1 MLANCRAQHGWAGEG
16 TRPYV
21 CTFFGRIEKSPYKL
35 KYKSFTMA
43 SLSPTAEGFRI
54 LLRRP
59 IIPLAE
65 IAWRWT
71 FAAAAWFLAAM
82 FLLEY
87 ADTLPVKALDRLLL
101 ASQQPLLVGHAIQR
115 IFEGSAFRFTKAGI
129 LLALA
134 LVLGW
139 IVLASLGRTLT
150 LRSLIEEFDGPEAT
164 PSQAGMASLLG
175 LNFFRA
181 AVALAAAAAGIGS
194 LLAASSLWAST
205 QVSVGD
211 AARLWFALLLITA
224 MAWSVLNWFLSTSA
238 IFAVNGSEGAF
249 QAIASAVHFSVERP
263 GAFAAPG
270 TWFGL
275 IHFGAFLFACGAGFT
290 VLGAAGVIGARP
302 LLFLELLIVL
312 VYSAVV
318 DFLYIGRLAAYVAAL
333 RGNEGTRSPEPAM
346 RPPGALP
353 NESSAVDPG
362 ELILSDV
369 PLSAT

>member
-1 MLANCRAQHGWAGEG
+1 
-16 TRPYV
+16 
-21 CTFFGRIEKSPYKL
+21 
-35 KYKSFTMA
+35 MA

-54 LLRRP
+54 LFRRP

-65 IAWRWT
+65 IAWRWSFT
-71 FAAAAWFLAAM
+71 AAAWFLVAM

-87 ADTLPVKALDRLLL
+87 ADTLPVKGLDRLLL
-101 ASQQPLLVGHAIQR
+101 ASQQPLLIGHAIHR
-115 IFEGSAFRFTKAGI
+115 IFQGSAFRFAKAGV

-134 LVLGW
+134 LVIGW
-139 IVLASLGRTLT
+139 TVLASLGRILT
-150 LRSLIEEFDGPEAT
+150 VRSLLEEFESSDLPPRRGA
-164 PSQAGMASLLG
+164 MASLLG

-181 AVALAAAAAGIGS
+181 AAALAALAAAIGS
-194 LLAASSLWAST
+194 LVAASSFWAST
-205 QVSVGD
+205 HVSVAD

-238 IFAVNGSEGAF
+238 IFAVSGNEGAF
-249 QAIASAVHFSVERP
+249 QAVASAVRFFVERP

-290 VLGAAGVIGARP
+290 VLGAAGVVGARS
-302 LLFLELLIVL
+302 LFFLELLIVL
-312 VYSAVV
+312 AYSAVA
-318 DFLYIGRLAAYVAAL
+318 DFLHIGRLAAYVAAVF
-333 RGNEGTRSPEPAM
+333 GNEGTVSLELAM
-346 RPPGALP
+346 RPPGTLP
-353 NESSAVDPG
+353 HESGAVDRG